1 MWFFNV
7 EFFSNNS
14 KNSQCFGPI
23 SFEHNTFS
31 CGSSQFSENVFG
43 IDYILTYIRNL
54 KKIVNLIFIFM
65 DFRNW
70 KKISWNWFFNTY
82 ILWKWTTYWPPPAS
96 PTLSINLVRS
106 SSRTLIYWSRYSCK
120 RWLVLGDSLTRPSTP
135 SKISLSLICGDISA
149 HGWL

>member
-1 MWFFNV
+1 MLWTHIVRAQYF
-7 EFFSNNS
+7 
-14 KNSQCFGPI
+14 QLWQQPI
-23 SFEHNTFS
+23 QWKCVWHWLHTDLHQE
-31 CGSSQFSENVFG
+31 
-43 IDYILTYIRNL
+43 LK

-70 KKISWNWFFNTY
+70 KIFSWNRFFNTS
-82 ILWKWTTYWPPPAS
+82 IPWKWTTYWPPPAS